1 RARWGGG
8 AAAPGAGAAPHPGAA
23 VASARRGI
31 TLSPF
36 DGMVL
41 VRGQLDPDGGAAL
54 ATALNALMGPPAAGE
69 LRSPAQRRADALV
82 ELARGALRDGDVP
95 TVGGVRPQVAVLIPA
110 QRLAGQ
116 EQDTDSGSADSD
128 NTDSDSTL
136 SDGAGLRGTG
146 PSWLVDLV
154 APAWLE
160 WVGDIP
166 DVVARRIA
174 CDADVWRVLVDPA
187 TSQPVDVG
195 RTHRLVPVWL
205 RKAL

>member
-82 ELARGALRDGDVP
+82 ELARGALREGHLP
-95 TVGGVRPQVAVLIPA
+95 TVGGGRPHGAVR
-110 QRLAGQ
+110 
-116 EQDTDSGSADSD
+116 
-128 NTDSDSTL
+128 
-136 SDGAGLRGTG
+136 G
-146 PSWLVDLV
+146 P
-154 APAWLE
+154 
-160 WVGDIP
+160 
-166 DVVARRIA
+166 ARR
-174 CDADVWRVLVDPA
+174 P
-187 TSQPVDVG
+187 VG
-195 RTHRLVPVWL
+195 RG
-205 RKAL
+205 